1 MNKAQFLHIITSL
14 WKLCGVH
21 TFILLKITM
30 ILKSCLTNSTRAQ
43 AFSRKNSVTFLQVSK
58 STEGFLTD
66 VVGDN
71 SAELISHTYIT
82 RKGTFHYV
90 HADAASDDDE
100 EERLCDTH
108 HTKKGGNQCAHSDAA
123 SGYC

>member
-30 ILKSCLTNSTRAQ
+30 ILKSCLTNSTHAQ

-58 STEGFLTD
+58 SAEDFLTD

-82 RKGTFHYV
+82 RKGTLHYV
-90 HADAASDDDE
+90 HVDGSYDD

-108 HTKKGGNQCAHSDAA
+108 RTKKGGNQCTHSDAA